1 MASDLTLPTPDLW
14 LLAGGRIVVAF
25 APRHAVGLN
34 DELELSTGPARPGS
48 ELQPDYADLEDPS
61 LGDLS
66 ALVIG
71 VQPASSLSVQS
82 ESHFLT
88 FVPEGDV
95 LILRVYQDN
104 EPVLE
109 EAEFERLRAGVEADF
124 R

>member
-14 LLAGGRIVVAF
+14 LLATGRSVVTF
-25 APRHAVGLN
+25 SPRHAVGLN
-34 DELELSTGPARPGS
+34 DELELTAGRARPGS
-48 ELQPDYADLEDPS
+48 ELQAGYTDLEEPS
-61 LGDLS
+61 FGDLS

-71 VQPASSLSVQS
+71 VQPASSLRVQS
-82 ESHFLT
+82 ESNFLT

-95 LILRVYQDN
+95 LILRVYEDN

-109 EAEFERLRAGVEADF
+109 DAEFETQRAGVEADF